1 MAMNNAYLE
10 ELATAGKAL
19 ITHIALKDSTGTEVG
34 DARKA
39 VTWGANDG
47 DGDFLM
53 SGNLVFNMTK
63 GDDVASWSGF
73 SALTG
78 GTEYG
83 GAALT
88 PVEFTNDGTYTLLAA
103 STGISHNAS

>member
-19 ITHIALKDSTGTEVG
+19 ITHIALKDSNGTEVG

-53 SGNLVFNMTK
+53 SKDLVFNMK
-63 GDDVASWSGF
+63 EGDDVASWSGF

-88 PVEFTNDGTYTLLAA
+88 PVEFANDGTYTLLAA

>member
-1 MAMNNAYLE
+1 MPMNNAYLE
-10 ELATAGKAL
+10 ALATAGKAL
-19 ITHIALKDSTGTEVG
+19 ITHIALQNSGGTQVG

-53 SGNLVFNMTK
+53 SGDLVFNMTAGQQVSK
-63 GDDVASWSGF
+63 WSGW
-73 SALTG
+73 SAVSG

-83 GAALT
+83 GGALPEVT
-88 PVEFTNDGTYTLLAA
+88 FGNNGTYTLQAA
-103 STGISHNAS
+103 STGISLTAS

>member
-10 ELATAGKAL
+10 AIATAGKAL
-19 ITHIALKDSTGTEVG
+19 ITHIALLDALDAEVG
-34 DARKA
+34 AARLA

-53 SGNLVFNMTK
+53 TGDLEFEMTA
-63 GDDVASWSGF
+63 GDDVASWAGY
-73 SALTG
+73 SALTE
-78 GTEYG
+78 GTAYG

-88 PVEFTNDGTYTLLAA
+88 PVSFTNDGTYTLLAA
-103 STGISHNAS
+103 STGISHAAS

>member
-1 MAMNNAYLE
+1 MPMNNAYLE
-10 ELATAGKAL
+10 ALATAGKAL
-19 ITHIALKDSTGTEVG
+19 ITHIALLDSTNTEVG

-53 SGNLVFNMTK
+53 SGDLVFNMLT

-73 SALTG
+73 SAISG
-78 GTEYG
+78 GTEYR

-88 PVEFTNDGTYTLLAA
+88 AVTYSNDGTYTLLAA